1 MSAWKR
7 LHEFVLVTLA
17 LTFTLSVISHYAG
30 WGLSEGVLLT
40 LGAVMA
46 LGMTRDA

>member
-7 LHEFVLVTLA
+7 LHDLVIVTCAVAFVL
-17 LTFTLSVISHYAG
+17 SVVSHYAG
-30 WGLSEGVLLT
+30 WEPSEGVLLT